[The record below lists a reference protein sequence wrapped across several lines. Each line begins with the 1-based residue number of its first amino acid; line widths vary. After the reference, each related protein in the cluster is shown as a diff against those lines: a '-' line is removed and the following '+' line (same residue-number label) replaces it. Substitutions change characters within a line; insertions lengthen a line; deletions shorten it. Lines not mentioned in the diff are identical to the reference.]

1 MYLRTTIKS
10 IFAHLYL
17 IRNFMFKDLK
27 NRYAGS
33 MMGFVWSIIHPLT
46 TLAVYSIVF
55 SWMLKMRVGLEL
67 GTDNF
72 TIWMFAGLLPW
83 IYFSETLNRSTSV
96 VLDNS
101 NLIKKTVFP
110 SEILPISLLLS
121 NAVNFLIGFVILIGG
136 IFLTGGDFSLVSLPF
151 VIVYVIPLSLF
162 TLGLSW
168 LCASLNVFFRDLGQL
183 VTVLL
188 NIIFYASSIIY
199 PVTVVPDKVKDWLF
213 FNPMIHVVE
222 GIRRGLF
229 KLEFISNDGL
239 LYLYIFSIF
248 IFVFGQ
254 YIFQKTKKGFVDVL

>member
-1 MYLRTTIKS
+1 MYLIK
-10 IFAHLYL
+10 
-17 IRNFMFKDLK
+17 NFMFKDLK

-46 TLAVYSIVF
+46 TLAVYSVVF

-83 IYFSETLNRSTSV
+83 IFFSETLSRSTSV

-121 NAVNFLIGFVILIGG
+121 NAVNFIIGLIILLGG
-136 IFLTGGDFSLVSLPF
+136 MYLTGQSFSIVSLLY
-151 VIVYVIPLSLF
+151 VIVYIIPLSMF

-168 LCASLNVFFRDLGQL
+168 LCSSLNIFFRDLGQL
-183 VTVLL
+183 VTVIL
-188 NIIFYASSIIY
+188 NIVFYASSIIY
-199 PVTVVPDKVKDWLF
+199 PITVVPNNVRDWF
-213 FNPMIHVVE
+213 FINPMIHVVE

-229 KLEFISNDGL
+229 KSEFISIEGL
-239 LYLYIFSIF
+239 MYLYLFSIF
-248 IFVFGQ
+248 MFVFGQ